1 MAIDQLIFYAAGIV
15 AAVLIGNWLTRRTIR
30 SGPSDMDDET
40 LVFLIDEGRI
50 IDTNFHARRMLDRLR
65 SALSDHDQL
74 RVYLSQHFEDADR
87 LFRPDPS
94 GEDLLVQ
101 SRDGQIQ
108 AIRQTAGDAVRL
120 IIRYVTTGRPS
131 HSDIH
136 TLQAIETELKTL
148 RANTF
153 AAPFLLW
160 RQNEDGAIVWAN
172 QAYLDTANKLT
183 NVDASDWPLPVLFP
197 AL

>member
-15 AAVLIGNWLTRRTIR
+15 AAVLIGNWLTKRTIR

-108 AIRQTAGDAVRL
+108 AIR
-120 IIRYVTTGRPS
+120 
-131 HSDIH
+131 
-136 TLQAIETELKTL
+136 
-148 RANTF
+148 
-153 AAPFLLW
+153 
-160 RQNEDGAIVWAN
+160 
-172 QAYLDTANKLT
+172 
-183 NVDASDWPLPVLFP
+183 
-197 AL
+197 